1 MRVNAKGFMKGCT
14 TTGVFLCEPFF
25 TAAERREKMIVNGE
39 KTAWKPGLTV
49 RELLEQRSCR
59 TDRVAVEK
67 NGEIVPKKDY
77 PTEEILEEDQ
87 IEIVTFVGGG

>member
-1 MRVNAKGFMKGCT
+1 
-14 TTGVFLCEPFF
+14 
-25 TAAERREKMIVNGE
+25 MIVNGE

-67 NGEIVPKKDY
+67 KRGDCS
-77 PTEEILEEDQ
+77 
-87 IEIVTFVGGG
+87 

>member
-1 MRVNAKGFMKGCT
+1 
-14 TTGVFLCEPFF
+14 
-25 TAAERREKMIVNGE
+25 MIVNGE
-39 KTAWKPGLTV
+39 KTDWKPGLTI

-59 TDRVAVEK
+59 TDRVEKKK